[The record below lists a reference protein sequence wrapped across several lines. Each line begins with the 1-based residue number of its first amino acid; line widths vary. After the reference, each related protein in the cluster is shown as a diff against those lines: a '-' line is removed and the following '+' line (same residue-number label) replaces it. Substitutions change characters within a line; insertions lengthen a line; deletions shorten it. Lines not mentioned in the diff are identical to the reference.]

1 MQDLTKEDLL
11 KKVHDLE
18 TERKVVNKLNRN
30 KDFFHVSKDIVDA
43 FAESI
48 LKRHQSN
55 FITVPLTRR
64 L

>member
-1 MQDLTKEDLL
+1 MQDLTKEELL
-11 KKVHDLE
+11 KKVHALE

-30 KDFFHVSKDIVDA
+30 KDFFHVSK
-43 FAESI
+43 
-48 LKRHQSN
+48 KRHQSN